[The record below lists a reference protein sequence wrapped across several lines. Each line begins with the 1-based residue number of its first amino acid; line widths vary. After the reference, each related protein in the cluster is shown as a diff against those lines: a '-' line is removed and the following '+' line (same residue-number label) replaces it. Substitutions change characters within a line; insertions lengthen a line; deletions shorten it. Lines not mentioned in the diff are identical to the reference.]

1 MPNSLSLA
9 LTESVLFLRGVH
21 ISHQRPTSHENAS
34 PSILRGLL
42 ILVLSKPTRIS
53 SIQVELVAQSV
64 TIWTESQS
72 TRYPAELQEKNKLFS
87 ATRTF
92 FQAPCSTTG
101 RRALSLD
108 PGLSYYAD
116 QDEFT
121 DRPRRSS
128 SSPTRDRPSPTPR
141 GRERGRGRI
150 GADEHNSQHDPQ
162 EDLLRSLPALD
173 SSLVSEIVPPLN
185 SPPHHHADERHVSY
199 DDNLFER
206 PRSRSRGRMSAR
218 FSFATMSNSI
228 LQAVLGVSSKESRG
242 DDHSQPPGLLR
253 HLGEPVSLDSNEQTS
268 DDIGNGWQEFKKGR
282 YTFPISFVVPSQM
295 PPTMQCDYGSV
306 VWRLKAT
313 VHRPGP
319 FTPKLSASREVNFVA
334 SPSED
339 DREDVDNVT
348 IERTWED
355 QMQYML
361 TVSGRVFPIG
371 GSVPITLTILPMA
384 KVKIFGL
391 SVILEER
398 VDYFFSFSPTA
409 CRKDPKRRFELLS
422 LKSDDENHP
431 LLHSR
436 RRDAASEFM
445 ANLMGPG
452 PWTLQMCL
460 TVPNAC
466 GMLHFSNKNRRAPI
480 EVSHLL
486 KVVLRAQRG
495 DELVDPQS
503 GKPKQ
508 FDIVIRMPVH
518 VLSPLSN
525 VQHTALP
532 RYSEIPDA
540 PAPCASFEDDGHFQ
554 FRPHR
559 SSAPGCQTVA
569 PLASSEEQTPPEAEV
584 DRFYERNVIFE
595 RLITGQQR
603 EDGVVPPAYCT
614 A

>member
-1 MPNSLSLA
+1 
-9 LTESVLFLRGVH
+9 
-21 ISHQRPTSHENAS
+21 
-34 PSILRGLL
+34 
-42 ILVLSKPTRIS
+42 
-53 SIQVELVAQSV
+53 
-64 TIWTESQS
+64 
-72 TRYPAELQEKNKLFS
+72 
-87 ATRTF
+87 
-92 FQAPCSTTG
+92 
-101 RRALSLD
+101 
-108 PGLSYYAD
+108 
-116 QDEFT
+116 
-121 DRPRRSS
+121 
-128 SSPTRDRPSPTPR
+128 
-141 GRERGRGRI
+141 
-150 GADEHNSQHDPQ
+150 
-162 EDLLRSLPALD
+162 
-173 SSLVSEIVPPLN
+173 
-185 SPPHHHADERHVSY
+185 
-199 DDNLFER
+199 
-206 PRSRSRGRMSAR
+206 
-218 FSFATMSNSI
+218 
-228 LQAVLGVSSKESRG
+228 
-242 DDHSQPPGLLR
+242 
-253 HLGEPVSLDSNEQTS
+253 
-268 DDIGNGWQEFKKGR
+268 
-282 YTFPISFVVPSQM
+282 
-295 PPTMQCDYGSV
+295 MQCDYGSV

-391 SVILEER
+391 SVILEGKPIRHPSYHRSLKLTER

-431 LLHSR
+431 LLPLPEAVTSVTNHPLCSLINAS
-436 RRDAASEFM
+436 DAASEFM

-518 VLSPLSN
+518 VLSVRCCIFSLN
-525 VQHTALP
+525 GFFFVLTLA
-532 RYSEIPDA
+532 
-540 PAPCASFEDDGHFQ
+540 ASFFS
-554 FRPHR
+554 P
-559 SSAPGCQTVA
+559 CQTSSTLHSRATPRSLMHQHHA
-569 PLASSEEQTPPEAEV
+569 PPSRTMGTFNSA
-584 DRFYERNVIFE
+584 
-595 RLITGQQR
+595 LIGPVHLDVRQSLLWR
-603 EDGVVPPAYCT
+603 HLKNRHLPKPK
-614 A
+614 